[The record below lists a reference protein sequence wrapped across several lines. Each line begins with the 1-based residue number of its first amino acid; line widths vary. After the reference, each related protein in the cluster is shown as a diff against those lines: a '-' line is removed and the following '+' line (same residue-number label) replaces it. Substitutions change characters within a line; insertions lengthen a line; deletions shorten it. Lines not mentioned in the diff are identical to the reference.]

1 MKIAIFYGGRILD
14 YDRYYDKLKK
24 FIIKDNDVD
33 IFLSHSK
40 ELNEDLTGFID
51 LYKPKIV
58 IDENIDYNGK
68 PSPNNHNWICMVY
81 NRYRIFQAFKKY
93 CQEYGIHYDRIIVYR
108 LDVLALSEIKFD
120 TMDLIMDDDT
130 IYIPNIVRGIND
142 FMAIGNFNAIEKYS
156 NLYLHYEDILN
167 KYCIKNAGEPVLQIY
182 LDTIKM
188 KIVYFPYNCLLREDI
203 RLNGGRSVRVS
214 KEDIENLLKN
224 DIKF

>member
-1 MKIAIFYGGRILD
+1 MKIAILYGGRILD
-14 YDRYYDKLKK
+14 YDTYYDKLKK

-58 IDENIDYNGK
+58 IDENIDYNGTT
-68 PSPNNHNWICMVY
+68 PQHYNGMCMFY

-93 CQEYGIHYDRIIVYR
+93 CQKYEIRYDIIMVYR
-108 LDVLALSEIKFD
+108 LDVLALSEIDFN
-120 TMDLIMDDDT
+120 TMDLIDDNS
-130 IYIPNIVRGIND
+130 IYVPNIANCKGIND
-142 FMAIGNFNAIEKYS
+142 FMAIGNFNAIEKYCH
-156 NLYLHYEDILN
+156 LMLHYEEILTQCYVKDSN
-167 KYCIKNAGEPVLQIY
+167 ELILKVY

-188 KIVYFPYNCLLREDI
+188 KINYFPYNCLLREDI
-203 RLNGGRSVRVS
+203 RLNGGRNVRIS
-214 KEDIENLLKN
+214 KEDLKNLLKN

>member
-1 MKIAIFYGGRILD
+1 MKIAILYGGRILD
-14 YDRYYDKLKK
+14 YDTYYDKLKK

-93 CQEYGIHYDRIIVYR
+93 CQEHSIQYDRIIVHR
-108 LDVLALSEIKFD
+108 LDVLVLSEINFD
-120 TMDLIMDDDT
+120 TMDLIDDNS
-130 IYIPNIVRGIND
+130 IYLPNISDNLE

-156 NLYLHYEDILN
+156 NLYLYYEDIL
-167 KYCIKNAGEPVLQIY
+167 KQHCIINAGELVLKIY

-188 KIVYFPYNCLLREDI
+188 KLYYFPYNCLLREDI

>member
-1 MKIAIFYGGRILD
+1 MKIAILYGGRILD
-14 YDRYYDKLKK
+14 YDTYYDKLKK

-58 IDENIDYNGK
+58 IDENIDYNG
-68 PSPNNHNWICMVY
+68 PTPQHYNGMCMFY

-93 CQEYGIHYDRIIVYR
+93 CQEHGIHYDRIMVYR
-108 LDVLALSEIKFD
+108 LDVLALSEIDFN
-120 TMDLIMDDDT
+120 TMDLIDDNS
-130 IYIPNIVRGIND
+130 IYVPNIAHCKGIND
-142 FMAIGNFNAIEKYS
+142 FMAIGNFNAIEKYC
-156 NLYLHYEDILN
+156 NLMLHYEETLAQCYVKDSNELIL
-167 KYCIKNAGEPVLQIY
+167 KVY

-188 KIVYFPYNCLLREDI
+188 KINYFPYNCLLREDI
-203 RLNGGRSVRVS
+203 RLNGGRNIRIS
-214 KEDIENLLKN
+214 KEDLKNLLKN